1 MKLIKSDYKIEFKN
15 DTIAIIDMVVPY
27 HLIAELQLLGTII
40 KSDMLPVNS
49 ITEGISFILPDNY
62 KGEASYLENICSG
75 ADIIL
80 QALNDV
86 ERKYFSVLYSNI
98 TIDRND
104 AKYVLPMCTAYKVT
118 MKCERKIVDKIIDK
132 IKLCQIQ
139 LRY

>member
-1 MKLIKSDYKIEFKN
+1 
-15 DTIAIIDMVVPY
+15 
-27 HLIAELQLLGTII
+27 
-40 KSDMLPVNS
+40 MLPVNS

-86 ERKYFSVLYSNI
+86 ERKYFSVLYSNV

-118 MKCERKIVDKIIDK
+118 MKCEREMVNKIIDK
-132 IKLCQIQ
+132 IKLCQTQ

>member
-15 DTIAIIDMVVPY
+15 DTVAIIDMVIPY

-86 ERKYFSVLYSNI
+86 ERKYFSVLYSNV
-98 TIDRND
+98 TIIYFKN
-104 AKYVLPMCTAYKVT
+104 L
-118 MKCERKIVDKIIDK
+118 IILLSPTF
-132 IKLCQIQ
+132 IK
-139 LRY
+139 